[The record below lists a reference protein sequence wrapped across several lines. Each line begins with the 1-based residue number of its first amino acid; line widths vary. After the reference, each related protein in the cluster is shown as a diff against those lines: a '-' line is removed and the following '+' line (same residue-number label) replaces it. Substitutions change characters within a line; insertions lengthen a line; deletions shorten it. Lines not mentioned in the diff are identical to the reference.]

1 MTGIVDTEAWRE
13 FFSVL
18 QTLPELWKIKADVFK
33 YKHKKKIAL
42 SKLLEVYKSIDGNAN
57 EDTVKKRLQNIRSCY
72 RRECKKVERS
82 RKSGAAVE
90 EEYVPTLWYFD
101 LVKFLRDQEI
111 QLSGTSTGDLEDGD
125 LELPTETH
133 EPGPSHKRRRT
144 NDAHLEE
151 RNALFKNALAQL
163 AFSEK
168 PKDDASTHSESW
180 AVSLRELAALQQ
192 ICAKKAIQDIFTLGQ
207 LGALRLSTV
216 NVAEALAISSEH
228 SGK

>member
-33 YKHKKKIAL
+33 DKHKKKIAF

-82 RKSGAAVE
+82 RKSGAGVE
-90 EEYVPTLWYFD
+90 EEYVLTLWYFD
-101 LVKFLRDQEI
+101 LVEFLRDQEI
-111 QLSGTSTGDLEDGD
+111 QLSGTSTVDLDDGD

-133 EPGPSHKRRRT
+133 EPGPSRKRRRT
-144 NDAHLEE
+144 NDEHLEE
-151 RNALFKNALAQL
+151 RNALLKDALAQL
-163 AFSEK
+163 ASSEK

-180 AVSLRELAALQQ
+180 PVSLRELAPLQQ
-192 ICAKKAIQDIFTLGQ
+192 IYAKKAIQDIFTQGNWELYG
-207 LGALRLSTV
+207 
-216 NVAEALAISSEH
+216 
-228 SGK
+228 